1 MSYISLDS
9 STSST
14 TVVVFNEDLSIKKK
28 FQKEHKQIYTSEGFI
43 EHDLEEIYNNLIEL
57 IKAAAEIAPNPQLI
71 SLTNQRETFTL
82 FDKLTGKPVRNA
94 VVWQCTRGE
103 EICKKILNNKDHSEL
118 ITQKTGL
125 KANTFFSAS
134 KLKWIIENE
143 PHIKEGLI
151 IGDILF
157 GTIDTYLL
165 YRLTKCKEY
174 VTDTTNASRT
184 LLFNCIDNRWDN
196 ELFSIFEIEQFKLAD
211 VKSSSSN
218 FGSSNFENS
227 FLKEIPISGV
237 AGDAQASFFAN
248 LCFNPGDSKITTG
261 TGFNI
266 QTNIGT
272 SFKIDTN
279 AFTTLAFSHNK
290 KNYYSLECLGSV
302 AGATISWLK
311 NNLNLID
318 KVSES
323 ETLSLEI
330 EDSGGVAL
338 IPAFTGL
345 GPPFWKANARAAFIG
360 INSSTT
366 KKQIVR
372 AALESV
378 AFQMVVYLEF
388 LQRDNKFELKN
399 LIVDGGLIKNKL
411 FLQMIADLL
420 KIEIMVPEIEE
431 MSLYGALLFGIQQQ
445 KNISEL
451 RDLNKFAVKR
461 KSIKYQE
468 NQCIQRSF
476 QHWKKLID
484 IYFISNQEK
493 N

>member
-14 TVVVFNEDLSIKKK
+14 TVVVFDKDLNIQKK
-28 FQKEHKQIYTSEGFI
+28 FQKEHRQIHTSEGFV

-57 IKAAAEIAPNPQLI
+57 IKKAAEIAPDPQLI
-71 SLTNQRETFTL
+71 SITNQRETFTL

-103 EICKKILNNKDHSEL
+103 EICEKILNNKEYSEL

-134 KLKWIIENE
+134 KLKWVIENE

-151 IGDILF
+151 KGNILF
-157 GTIDTYLL
+157 GTVDTYLL

-174 VTDTTNASRT
+174 ATDTTNASRT

-211 VKSSSSN
+211 VKASSSN
-218 FGSSNFENS
+218 FGSSNFENI

-290 KNYYSLECLGSV
+290 KNYYSLECLSSV

-311 NNLNLID
+311 NNLKLINN
-318 KVSES
+318 VSES
-323 ETLSLEI
+323 ESLSLEI

-360 INSSTT
+360 INASTT

-399 LIVDGGLIKNKL
+399 LIVDGGMIKNKL

-420 KIEIMVPEIEE
+420 KIEIMIPDIEE
-431 MSLYGALLFGIQQQ
+431 MSLYGALLFGLQQQ
-445 KNISEL
+445 QNISKL
-451 RDLNKFAVKR
+451 SDLNKFAVKR
-461 KSIKYQE
+461 KTIKYEE
-468 NQCIQRSF
+468 NQGILRSY

-484 IYFISNQEK
+484 IHFISNQEK

>member
-14 TVVVFNEDLSIKKK
+14 TVVVFNEDLSIQKR
-28 FQKEHKQIYTSEGFI
+28 FQKEHQQIYTSEGFV

-57 IKAAAEIAPNPQLI
+57 IKAAAEIAPDPQLI
-71 SLTNQRETFTL
+71 SITNQRETFTL

-103 EICKKILNNKDHSEL
+103 EICEKILKNKDHSEL

-134 KLKWIIENE
+134 KLKWVIENE
-143 PHIKEGLI
+143 PHIKEGLLK
-151 IGDILF
+151 GNILF

-218 FGSSNFENS
+218 FGLSNFENS

-248 LCFNPGDSKITTG
+248 LCFSPGDSKITTG

-311 NNLNLID
+311 NNLKLID

-323 ETLSLEI
+323 ESLSQEI

-360 INSSTT
+360 INASTT

-399 LIVDGGLIKNKL
+399 LIVDGGMIKNKL

-451 RDLNKFAVKR
+451 KDLNKFAVKR
-461 KSIKYQE
+461 KAIKCQE
-468 NQCIQRSF
+468 NQGIQRSF

>member
-14 TVVVFNEDLSIKKK
+14 TVVVFNEDLSIQKK
-28 FQKEHKQIYTSEGFI
+28 FQKEHQQIYTSEGFV

-57 IKAAAEIAPNPQLI
+57 IKAAAEIAPDPQLI
-71 SLTNQRETFTL
+71 SITNQRETFTL

-103 EICKKILNNKDHSEL
+103 EICEKILKNKDHSEL

-134 KLKWIIENE
+134 KLKWVIENE

-151 IGDILF
+151 KGSILF

-218 FGSSNFENS
+218 FGLSNFENS

-248 LCFNPGDSKITTG
+248 LCFSPGDSKITTG

-311 NNLNLID
+311 NNLKLID

-323 ETLSLEI
+323 ESLSLDI

-360 INSSTT
+360 INASTT

-388 LQRDNKFELKN
+388 LQKDNKFELKN
-399 LIVDGGLIKNKL
+399 LIVDGGMIKNKL

-451 RDLNKFAVKR
+451 RDLNKFAVRR
-461 KSIKYQE
+461 KAIKYQE
-468 NQCIQRSF
+468 NQAIQRSF
-476 QHWKKLID
+476 QHWKKIID

>member
-14 TVVVFNEDLSIKKK
+14 TVVVFDKDLNIQKK
-28 FQKEHKQIYTSEGFI
+28 FQKEHRQIHTSEGFV

-57 IKAAAEIAPNPQLI
+57 IKKAAEIAPDPQLI
-71 SLTNQRETFTL
+71 SITNQRETFTL

-103 EICKKILNNKDHSEL
+103 EICEKILNNKEYSEL

-134 KLKWIIENE
+134 KLKWVIENE

-151 IGDILF
+151 KGNILF
-157 GTIDTYLL
+157 GTVDTYLL

-174 VTDTTNASRT
+174 ATDTTNASRT

-218 FGSSNFENS
+218 FGSSNFENI

-290 KNYYSLECLGSV
+290 KNYYSLECLSSV

-311 NNLNLID
+311 NNLKLINN
-318 KVSES
+318 VSES
-323 ETLSLEI
+323 ESLSLEI

-360 INSSTT
+360 INASTT

-399 LIVDGGLIKNKL
+399 LIVDGGMIKNKL

-420 KIEIMVPEIEE
+420 KIEIMIPDIEE
-431 MSLYGALLFGIQQQ
+431 MSLYGALLFGVQHQ
-445 KNISEL
+445 KKISEL
-451 RDLNKFAVKR
+451 SDLNKFAVKR
-461 KSIKYQE
+461 KTIKYEE
-468 NQCIQRSF
+468 NQGILRSY

-484 IYFISNQEK
+484 IHFISNQEK

>member
-14 TVVVFNEDLSIKKK
+14 TVVVFNEDLSIQKR
-28 FQKEHKQIYTSEGFI
+28 FQKEHQQIYTSEGFV

-57 IKAAAEIAPNPQLI
+57 IKAAAEIAPDPQLI
-71 SLTNQRETFTL
+71 SITNQRETFTL

-103 EICKKILNNKDHSEL
+103 EICEKILKNKDHSEL

-134 KLKWIIENE
+134 KLKWVIENE

-151 IGDILF
+151 KGNILF

-218 FGSSNFENS
+218 FGLSNFENS

-248 LCFNPGDSKITTG
+248 LCFSPGDSKITTG

-272 SFKIDTN
+272 SFKIDPN

-290 KNYYSLECLGSV
+290 KNYYSFECLGSV

-311 NNLNLID
+311 NNLKLID

-323 ETLSLEI
+323 ESLSQEI

-360 INSSTT
+360 INASTT

-388 LQRDNKFELKN
+388 LQKDNKFELKN
-399 LIVDGGLIKNKL
+399 LIVDGGMIKNKL

-451 RDLNKFAVKR
+451 RDLNKFEVKR
-461 KSIKYQE
+461 KAIKCQE
-468 NQCIQRSF
+468 NQGIQRSF

>member
-14 TVVVFNEDLSIKKK
+14 TVVVFNEDLSIQKK
-28 FQKEHKQIYTSEGFI
+28 FQKEHQQIYTSEGFV

-57 IKAAAEIAPNPQLI
+57 IKAAAEIAPDPQLI
-71 SLTNQRETFTL
+71 SITNQRETFTL

-103 EICKKILNNKDHSEL
+103 EICEKILNNKDHSEL

-134 KLKWIIENE
+134 KLKWVIENE

-151 IGDILF
+151 KGSILF

-218 FGSSNFENS
+218 FGLSNFENS

-248 LCFNPGDSKITTG
+248 LCFSPGDSKITTG

-272 SFKIDTN
+272 SFKIDPN

-290 KNYYSLECLGSV
+290 KNYYSFECLGSV

-311 NNLNLID
+311 NNLKLID

-323 ETLSLEI
+323 ESLSLDI

-360 INSSTT
+360 INASTT

-399 LIVDGGLIKNKL
+399 LIVDGGMIKNKL

-461 KSIKYQE
+461 KAIKCQE
-468 NQCIQRSF
+468 NQGIQRSF

>member
-14 TVVVFNEDLSIKKK
+14 TVVVFNEDLSIQKK
-28 FQKEHKQIYTSEGFI
+28 FQKEHQQIYTSEGFV

-57 IKAAAEIAPNPQLI
+57 IKAAAEIAPDPQLI
-71 SLTNQRETFTL
+71 SITNQRETFTL

-103 EICKKILNNKDHSEL
+103 EICEKILNNKDHSEL

-134 KLKWIIENE
+134 KLKWVIENE

-151 IGDILF
+151 KGSILF

-218 FGSSNFENS
+218 FGLSNFENS

-248 LCFNPGDSKITTG
+248 LCFSPGDSKITTG

-290 KNYYSLECLGSV
+290 KNYYSFECLGSV

-311 NNLNLID
+311 NNLKLID

-323 ETLSLEI
+323 ESLSLEI

-360 INSSTT
+360 INASTT

-399 LIVDGGLIKNKL
+399 LIVDGGMIKNKL

-461 KSIKYQE
+461 KAIKCQE
-468 NQCIQRSF
+468 NQGLQRSF
-476 QHWKKLID
+476 QYWKKLID

>member
-14 TVVVFNEDLSIKKK
+14 TVVVFNEDLSIQKK
-28 FQKEHKQIYTSEGFI
+28 FQKEHQQIYTSEGFV

-57 IKAAAEIAPNPQLI
+57 IKAAAEIAPDPQLI
-71 SLTNQRETFTL
+71 SITNQRETFTL

-103 EICKKILNNKDHSEL
+103 EICEKILKNKDHSEL

-134 KLKWIIENE
+134 KLKWVIENE

-151 IGDILF
+151 KGSILF

-218 FGSSNFENS
+218 FGLSNFENS

-248 LCFNPGDSKITTG
+248 LCFSPGDSKITTG

-311 NNLNLID
+311 NNLKLID
-318 KVSES
+318 IVSES
-323 ETLSLEI
+323 ESLSLEI

-360 INSSTT
+360 INASTT

-388 LQRDNKFELKN
+388 LQKDNKFELKN
-399 LIVDGGLIKNKL
+399 LIVDGGMIKNKL

-461 KSIKYQE
+461 KAIKCQE
-468 NQCIQRSF
+468 NQGIQRSF

>member
-14 TVVVFNEDLSIKKK
+14 TVVVFNEDLSIQKK
-28 FQKEHKQIYTSEGFI
+28 FQKEHQQIYTSEGFV

-57 IKAAAEIAPNPQLI
+57 IKAAAEIAPDPQLI
-71 SLTNQRETFTL
+71 SITNQRETFTL

-103 EICKKILNNKDHSEL
+103 EICEKILKNKDHSEL

-134 KLKWIIENE
+134 KLKWVIENE
-143 PHIKEGLI
+143 PLIKEGLI
-151 IGDILF
+151 KGSILF

-218 FGSSNFENS
+218 FGLSNFENS

-248 LCFNPGDSKITTG
+248 LCFSPGDSKITTG

-311 NNLNLID
+311 NNLKLID

-323 ETLSLEI
+323 ESLSLDI

-360 INSSTT
+360 INASTT

-388 LQRDNKFELKN
+388 LQKDNKFELKN
-399 LIVDGGLIKNKL
+399 LIVDGGMIKNKL

-461 KSIKYQE
+461 KAIKCKE
-468 NQCIQRSF
+468 NQGIQRSF

>member
-14 TVVVFNEDLSIKKK
+14 TVVVFDKDLNIQKK
-28 FQKEHKQIYTSEGFI
+28 FQKEHRQIHTSEGFV

-57 IKAAAEIAPNPQLI
+57 IKKAAEIAPDPQLI
-71 SLTNQRETFTL
+71 SITNQRETFTL

-103 EICKKILNNKDHSEL
+103 EICEKILNNKEYSEL

-134 KLKWIIENE
+134 KLKWVIENE

-151 IGDILF
+151 KGNILF
-157 GTIDTYLL
+157 GTVDTYLL

-174 VTDTTNASRT
+174 ATDTTNASRT

-218 FGSSNFENS
+218 FGSSNFENI

-290 KNYYSLECLGSV
+290 KNYYSLECLSSV

-311 NNLNLID
+311 NNLKLINN
-318 KVSES
+318 VSES
-323 ETLSLEI
+323 ESLSLEI

-360 INSSTT
+360 INASTT

-399 LIVDGGLIKNKL
+399 LIVDGGMIKNKL

-420 KIEIMVPEIEE
+420 KIEIMVPDIEE
-431 MSLYGALLFGIQQQ
+431 MSLYGALLFGVQHQ
-445 KNISEL
+445 KKISEL
-451 RDLNKFAVKR
+451 SDLNKFAVKR
-461 KSIKYQE
+461 KTIKYEE
-468 NQCIQRSF
+468 NQGILRSY

-484 IYFISNQEK
+484 IHFISNQEK

>member
-14 TVVVFNEDLSIKKK
+14 TVVVFNEDLSIQKK
-28 FQKEHKQIYTSEGFI
+28 FQKEHQQIYTSEGFV

-57 IKAAAEIAPNPQLI
+57 IKAAAEIAPDPQLI
-71 SLTNQRETFTL
+71 SITNQRETFTL

-103 EICKKILNNKDHSEL
+103 EICEKILNNKDHSEL

-134 KLKWIIENE
+134 KLKWVIENE

-151 IGDILF
+151 KGNILF

-218 FGSSNFENS
+218 FGLSNFENS

-248 LCFNPGDSKITTG
+248 LCFSPGDSKITTG

-311 NNLNLID
+311 NNLKLID

-323 ETLSLEI
+323 ESLSQEI

-360 INSSTT
+360 INASTT

-399 LIVDGGLIKNKL
+399 LIVDGGMIKNKL

-451 RDLNKFAVKR
+451 RDLNKFEVKR
-461 KSIKYQE
+461 KAIKCQE
-468 NQCIQRSF
+468 NQGIQRSF

>member
-14 TVVVFNEDLSIKKK
+14 TVVVFNEDLSIQKR
-28 FQKEHKQIYTSEGFI
+28 FQKEHQQIYTSEGFV

-57 IKAAAEIAPNPQLI
+57 IKAAAEIAPDPQLI
-71 SLTNQRETFTL
+71 SITNQRETFTL

-103 EICKKILNNKDHSEL
+103 EICEKILNNKDHSEL

-134 KLKWIIENE
+134 KLKWVIENE

-151 IGDILF
+151 KGSILF

-218 FGSSNFENS
+218 FGLSNFENS

-248 LCFNPGDSKITTG
+248 LCFSPGDSKITTG

-311 NNLNLID
+311 NNLKLID

-323 ETLSLEI
+323 ESLSLDI

-360 INSSTT
+360 INASTT

-399 LIVDGGLIKNKL
+399 LIVDGGMIKNKL

-451 RDLNKFAVKR
+451 RDLNKFAVRR
-461 KSIKYQE
+461 KAIKYQE
-468 NQCIQRSF
+468 NQGLQRSF
-476 QHWKKLID
+476 QHWKKIID

>member
-14 TVVVFNEDLSIKKK
+14 TVVVFNEDLSIQKK
-28 FQKEHKQIYTSEGFI
+28 FQKEHQQIYTSEGFV

-57 IKAAAEIAPNPQLI
+57 IKAAAEIAPDPQLI
-71 SLTNQRETFTL
+71 SITNQRETFAL
-82 FDKLTGKPVRNA
+82 FDKFTGKPVRNA

-103 EICKKILNNKDHSEL
+103 EICEKILNNKNHSEL

-134 KLKWIIENE
+134 KLKWVIENE

-151 IGDILF
+151 KGSILF

-218 FGSSNFENS
+218 FGLSNFENS

-248 LCFNPGDSKITTG
+248 LCFSPGDSKITTG

-311 NNLNLID
+311 NNLKLID

-323 ETLSLEI
+323 ESLSLDI

-360 INSSTT
+360 INASTT

-388 LQRDNKFELKN
+388 LQRDNKFKLKN
-399 LIVDGGLIKNKL
+399 LIVDGGMIKNKL

-431 MSLYGALLFGIQQQ
+431 MSLYGAMLFGIQQQ

-451 RDLNKFAVKR
+451 KDLNKFAVKR
-461 KSIKYQE
+461 KAIKYQE
-468 NQCIQRSF
+468 NQGLQRSF

>member
-14 TVVVFNEDLSIKKK
+14 TVVVFNEDLSIQKK
-28 FQKEHKQIYTSEGFI
+28 FQKEHQQIYTSEGFV

-57 IKAAAEIAPNPQLI
+57 IKAAAEIAPDPQLI
-71 SLTNQRETFTL
+71 SITNQRETFTL

-103 EICKKILNNKDHSEL
+103 EICEKILKNKDHSEL

-134 KLKWIIENE
+134 KLKWVIENE

-151 IGDILF
+151 KGSILF

-218 FGSSNFENS
+218 FGLSNFENS

-248 LCFNPGDSKITTG
+248 LCFSPGDSKITTG

-311 NNLNLID
+311 NNLKLID

-323 ETLSLEI
+323 ESLSLEI

-360 INSSTT
+360 INASTT

-399 LIVDGGLIKNKL
+399 LIVDGGMIKNKL

-461 KSIKYQE
+461 KAIKCQE
-468 NQCIQRSF
+468 NQGIQRSF

>member
-14 TVVVFNEDLSIKKK
+14 TVVVFNEDLSIQKR
-28 FQKEHKQIYTSEGFI
+28 FQKEHQQIYTSEGFV

-57 IKAAAEIAPNPQLI
+57 IKAAAEIAPDPQLI
-71 SLTNQRETFTL
+71 SITNQRETFTL

-103 EICKKILNNKDHSEL
+103 EICEKILKNKDHSEL

-134 KLKWIIENE
+134 KLKWVIENE

-151 IGDILF
+151 KGSILF

-218 FGSSNFENS
+218 FGLSNFENS

-248 LCFNPGDSKITTG
+248 LCFSPGDSKITTG

-311 NNLNLID
+311 NNLKLID

-323 ETLSLEI
+323 ESLSLEI

-360 INSSTT
+360 INASTT

-399 LIVDGGLIKNKL
+399 LIVDGGMIKNKL

-451 RDLNKFAVKR
+451 RDLNKFAVRR
-461 KSIKYQE
+461 KAIKYQE
-468 NQCIQRSF
+468 NQAIQRSF
-476 QHWKKLID
+476 QHWKKIID

>member
-14 TVVVFNEDLSIKKK
+14 TVVVFNEDLSIQKK
-28 FQKEHKQIYTSEGFI
+28 FQKEHQQIYTSEGFV

-57 IKAAAEIAPNPQLI
+57 IKAAAEIAPDPQLI
-71 SLTNQRETFTL
+71 SITNQRETFTL

-103 EICKKILNNKDHSEL
+103 EICEKILKNKDHSEL

-134 KLKWIIENE
+134 KLKWVIENE

-151 IGDILF
+151 KGNILF

-218 FGSSNFENS
+218 FGLSNFENS

-248 LCFNPGDSKITTG
+248 LCFSPGDSKITTG

-311 NNLNLID
+311 NNLKLID

-323 ETLSLEI
+323 ESLSQEI

-345 GPPFWKANARAAFIG
+345 GPPFWRANARAAFIG
-360 INSSTT
+360 INASTT

-388 LQRDNKFELKN
+388 LQKDNKFELKN
-399 LIVDGGLIKNKL
+399 LIVDGGMIKNKL

-431 MSLYGALLFGIQQQ
+431 MSLYGAMLFGIQQQ

-451 RDLNKFAVKR
+451 KDLNKFAVKR
-461 KSIKYQE
+461 KAIKYQE
-468 NQCIQRSF
+468 NQGLQRSF

>member
-14 TVVVFNEDLSIKKK
+14 TVVVFNEDLSIQKR
-28 FQKEHKQIYTSEGFI
+28 FQKEHQQIYTSEGFV

-57 IKAAAEIAPNPQLI
+57 IKAAAEIAPDPQLI
-71 SLTNQRETFTL
+71 SITNQRETFTL

-103 EICKKILNNKDHSEL
+103 EICEKILKNKDHSDL

-134 KLKWIIENE
+134 KLKWVIENE

-151 IGDILF
+151 KGSILF

-218 FGSSNFENS
+218 FGLSNFENS

-248 LCFNPGDSKITTG
+248 LCFGPGDSKITTG

-290 KNYYSLECLGSV
+290 KNYYSFECLGSV

-311 NNLNLID
+311 NNLKLID

-323 ETLSLEI
+323 ESLSLEI

-360 INSSTT
+360 INASTT

-388 LQRDNKFELKN
+388 LQKDNKFELKN
-399 LIVDGGLIKNKL
+399 LIVDGGMIKNKL

-451 RDLNKFAVKR
+451 RDLNKFEVKR
-461 KSIKYQE
+461 KAIKCQE
-468 NQCIQRSF
+468 NQGIQRSF

>member
-14 TVVVFNEDLSIKKK
+14 TVVVFNEDLSIQKR
-28 FQKEHKQIYTSEGFI
+28 FQKEHQQIYTSEGFV

-57 IKAAAEIAPNPQLI
+57 IKAAAEIAPDPQLI
-71 SLTNQRETFTL
+71 SITNQRETFTL
-82 FDKLTGKPVRNA
+82 FDKFTGKPVRNA

-103 EICKKILNNKDHSEL
+103 EICEKILNNKNHSEL

-134 KLKWIIENE
+134 KLKWVIENE
-143 PHIKEGLI
+143 PHIKEGLLK
-151 IGDILF
+151 GNILF

-218 FGSSNFENS
+218 FGLSNFENS

-248 LCFNPGDSKITTG
+248 LCFSPGDSKITTG

-311 NNLNLID
+311 NNLKLID

-323 ETLSLEI
+323 ESLSLDI

-360 INSSTT
+360 INASTT

-388 LQRDNKFELKN
+388 LQRDNKFKLKN
-399 LIVDGGLIKNKL
+399 LIVDGGMIKNKL

-451 RDLNKFAVKR
+451 RDLNKFAVRR
-461 KSIKYQE
+461 KAIKYQE
-468 NQCIQRSF
+468 NQGLQRSF
-476 QHWKKLID
+476 QHWKKIID

>member
-14 TVVVFNEDLSIKKK
+14 TVVVFNEDLSIQKK
-28 FQKEHKQIYTSEGFI
+28 FQKEHQQIYTSEGFV

-57 IKAAAEIAPNPQLI
+57 IKAAAEIAPDPQLI
-71 SLTNQRETFTL
+71 SITNQRETFTL

-103 EICKKILNNKDHSEL
+103 EICEKILKNKDHSEL

-134 KLKWIIENE
+134 KLKWVIENE

-151 IGDILF
+151 KGSILF

-218 FGSSNFENS
+218 FGLSNFENS

-248 LCFNPGDSKITTG
+248 LCFSPGDSKITTG

-290 KNYYSLECLGSV
+290 KNYYSFECLGSV

-311 NNLNLID
+311 NNLKLID

-323 ETLSLEI
+323 ESLSLEI

-360 INSSTT
+360 INASTT

-388 LQRDNKFELKN
+388 LQKDNKFELKN
-399 LIVDGGLIKNKL
+399 LIVDGGMIKNKL

-461 KSIKYQE
+461 KAIKCQE
-468 NQCIQRSF
+468 NQGIQRSF
-476 QHWKKLID
+476 QHWKKIID

>member
-14 TVVVFNEDLSIKKK
+14 TVVVFNEDLSIQKK
-28 FQKEHKQIYTSEGFI
+28 FQKEHQQIYTSEGFV

-57 IKAAAEIAPNPQLI
+57 IKAAAEIAPDPQLI
-71 SLTNQRETFTL
+71 SITNQRETFTL

-103 EICKKILNNKDHSEL
+103 EICEKILKNKDHSEL

-134 KLKWIIENE
+134 KLKWVIENE

-151 IGDILF
+151 KGSILF

-218 FGSSNFENS
+218 FGLSNFENS
-227 FLKEIPISGV
+227 FSKEIPISGV

-248 LCFNPGDSKITTG
+248 LCFSPGDSKITTG

-272 SFKIDTN
+272 SFKIDPN

-290 KNYYSLECLGSV
+290 KNYYSFECLGSV

-311 NNLNLID
+311 NNLKLID

-323 ETLSLEI
+323 ESLSLEI

-345 GPPFWKANARAAFIG
+345 GPPFWKANARAAFFG
-360 INSSTT
+360 INASTT

-399 LIVDGGLIKNKL
+399 LIVDGGMIKNKL

-431 MSLYGALLFGIQQQ
+431 MSLYGALLFGVQQQ
-445 KNISEL
+445 KNISKL
-451 RDLNKFAVKR
+451 SDLNKFAVKR
-461 KSIKYQE
+461 KTIKYEE
-468 NQCIQRSF
+468 NQGILRSY

-484 IYFISNQEK
+484 IHFISNQEK

>member
-14 TVVVFNEDLSIKKK
+14 TVVVFNEDLSIQKK
-28 FQKEHKQIYTSEGFI
+28 FQKEHQQIYTSEGFV

-57 IKAAAEIAPNPQLI
+57 IKAAAEIAPDPQLI
-71 SLTNQRETFTL
+71 SITNQRETFTL

-103 EICKKILNNKDHSEL
+103 EICEKILNNKDHSEL

-134 KLKWIIENE
+134 KLKWVIENE

-151 IGDILF
+151 KGNILF

-218 FGSSNFENS
+218 FGLSNFENS

-248 LCFNPGDSKITTG
+248 LCFSPGDSKITTG

-311 NNLNLID
+311 NNLKLID

-323 ETLSLEI
+323 ESLSLEI

-360 INSSTT
+360 INASTT

-399 LIVDGGLIKNKL
+399 LIVDGGMIKNKL

-461 KSIKYQE
+461 KAIKYQE
-468 NQCIQRSF
+468 NQGIQRSF

>member
-14 TVVVFNEDLSIKKK
+14 TVVVFNEDLSIQKK
-28 FQKEHKQIYTSEGFI
+28 FQKEHQQIYTSEGFV

-57 IKAAAEIAPNPQLI
+57 IKAAAEIAPDPQLI
-71 SLTNQRETFTL
+71 SITNQRETFTL

-103 EICKKILNNKDHSEL
+103 EICEKILNNKDHSEL

-134 KLKWIIENE
+134 KLKWVIENE

-151 IGDILF
+151 KGSILF

-218 FGSSNFENS
+218 FGLSNFENS

-248 LCFNPGDSKITTG
+248 LCFSPGDSKITTG

-311 NNLNLID
+311 NNLKLID

-323 ETLSLEI
+323 ESLSLEI

-360 INSSTT
+360 INASTT

-399 LIVDGGLIKNKL
+399 LIVDGGMIKNKL

-451 RDLNKFAVKR
+451 KDLNKFAVKR
-461 KSIKYQE
+461 KAIKYQE
-468 NQCIQRSF
+468 NQGLQRSF
-476 QHWKKLID
+476 KHWKKLID

>member
-14 TVVVFNEDLSIKKK
+14 TVVVFNEDLSIQKK
-28 FQKEHKQIYTSEGFI
+28 FQKEHQQIYTSEGFV

-57 IKAAAEIAPNPQLI
+57 IKAAAEIAPDPQLI
-71 SLTNQRETFTL
+71 SITNQRETFTL

-103 EICKKILNNKDHSEL
+103 EICEKILNNKDHSEL

-134 KLKWIIENE
+134 KLKWVIENE

-151 IGDILF
+151 KGSILF

-218 FGSSNFENS
+218 FGLSNFENS

-248 LCFNPGDSKITTG
+248 LCFSPGDSKITTG

-311 NNLNLID
+311 NNLKLID

-323 ETLSLEI
+323 ESLSLEI

-360 INSSTT
+360 INASTT

-399 LIVDGGLIKNKL
+399 LIVDGGMIKNKL

-451 RDLNKFAVKR
+451 KDLNKFAVKR
-461 KSIKYQE
+461 KAIKYQE
-468 NQCIQRSF
+468 NQGLQRSF
-476 QHWKKLID
+476 QHWKKIID

>member
-14 TVVVFNEDLSIKKK
+14 TVVVFNEDLSIQKR
-28 FQKEHKQIYTSEGFI
+28 FQKEHQQIYTSEGFV

-57 IKAAAEIAPNPQLI
+57 IKAAAEIAPDPQLI
-71 SLTNQRETFTL
+71 SITNQRETFTL

-103 EICKKILNNKDHSEL
+103 EICEKILKNKDHSEL

-134 KLKWIIENE
+134 KLKWVIENE

-151 IGDILF
+151 KGSILF

-218 FGSSNFENS
+218 FGLSNFENS

-248 LCFNPGDSKITTG
+248 LCFSPGDSKITTG

-311 NNLNLID
+311 NNLKLID

-323 ETLSLEI
+323 ESLSLEI

-360 INSSTT
+360 INASTT

-399 LIVDGGLIKNKL
+399 LIVDGGMIKNKL

-461 KSIKYQE
+461 KAIKYQE
-468 NQCIQRSF
+468 NQGLQRSF

>member
-14 TVVVFNEDLSIKKK
+14 TVVVFNEDLSIQKR
-28 FQKEHKQIYTSEGFI
+28 FQKEHQQIYTSEGFV

-57 IKAAAEIAPNPQLI
+57 IKAAAEIAPDPQLI
-71 SLTNQRETFTL
+71 SITNQRETFTL

-103 EICKKILNNKDHSEL
+103 EICEKILKNKDHSEL

-134 KLKWIIENE
+134 KLKWVIENE

-151 IGDILF
+151 KGSILF

-218 FGSSNFENS
+218 FGLSNFENS

-248 LCFNPGDSKITTG
+248 LCFSPGDSKITTG

-311 NNLNLID
+311 NNLKLID

-323 ETLSLEI
+323 ESLSLEI

-360 INSSTT
+360 INASTT

-399 LIVDGGLIKNKL
+399 LIVDGGMIKNKL

-461 KSIKYQE
+461 KAIKCQE
-468 NQCIQRSF
+468 NQGIQRSF

>member
-14 TVVVFNEDLSIKKK
+14 TVVVFNEDLSIQKK
-28 FQKEHKQIYTSEGFI
+28 FQKEHQQIYTSEGFV

-57 IKAAAEIAPNPQLI
+57 IKAAAEIAPDPQLI
-71 SLTNQRETFTL
+71 SITNQRETFTL

-103 EICKKILNNKDHSEL
+103 EICEKILKNKDHSEL

-134 KLKWIIENE
+134 KLKWVIENE

-151 IGDILF
+151 KGSILF

-218 FGSSNFENS
+218 FGLSNFENS
-227 FLKEIPISGV
+227 FLKEIPITGV

-248 LCFNPGDSKITTG
+248 LCFSPGDSKITTG

-311 NNLNLID
+311 NNLKLID

-323 ETLSLEI
+323 ESLSLEI

-360 INSSTT
+360 INASTT

-399 LIVDGGLIKNKL
+399 LIVDGGMIKNKL

-451 RDLNKFAVKR
+451 KDLNKFAVKR
-461 KSIKYQE
+461 KAIKYQE
-468 NQCIQRSF
+468 NQGLQRSF

>member
-14 TVVVFNEDLSIKKK
+14 TVVVFNEDLSIQKK
-28 FQKEHKQIYTSEGFI
+28 FQKEHQQIYTSEGFV

-57 IKAAAEIAPNPQLI
+57 IKAAAEIAPDPQLI
-71 SLTNQRETFTL
+71 SITNQRETFTL

-103 EICKKILNNKDHSEL
+103 EICEKILKNKDHSEL

-134 KLKWIIENE
+134 KLKWVIENE

-151 IGDILF
+151 KGSILF

-218 FGSSNFENS
+218 FGLSNFENS

-248 LCFNPGDSKITTG
+248 LCFSPGDSKITTG

-311 NNLNLID
+311 NNLKLID

-323 ETLSLEI
+323 ESLSLDI

-360 INSSTT
+360 INASTT

-399 LIVDGGLIKNKL
+399 LIVDGGMIKNKL

-461 KSIKYQE
+461 KAIKCQE
-468 NQCIQRSF
+468 NQGIQRSF

>member
-14 TVVVFNEDLSIKKK
+14 TVVVFNEDLSIQKK
-28 FQKEHKQIYTSEGFI
+28 FQKEHQQIYTSEGFV

-57 IKAAAEIAPNPQLI
+57 IKAAAEIAPDPQLI
-71 SLTNQRETFTL
+71 SITNQRETFTL

-103 EICKKILNNKDHSEL
+103 EICEKILKNKDHSEL

-134 KLKWIIENE
+134 KLKWVIENE

-151 IGDILF
+151 KGSILF

-218 FGSSNFENS
+218 FGLSNFENS
-227 FLKEIPISGV
+227 FLKEIPITGV

-248 LCFNPGDSKITTG
+248 LCFSPGDSKITTG

-311 NNLNLID
+311 NNLKLID

-323 ETLSLEI
+323 ESLSLDI

-360 INSSTT
+360 INASTT

-388 LQRDNKFELKN
+388 LQKDNKFELKN
-399 LIVDGGLIKNKL
+399 LIVDGGMIKNKL

-461 KSIKYQE
+461 KAIKCQE
-468 NQCIQRSF
+468 NQGIQRSF

>member
-14 TVVVFNEDLSIKKK
+14 TVVVFDDDLSIQKK
-28 FQKEHKQIYTSEGFI
+28 FQKEHQQIYTPEGFV

-57 IKAAAEIAPNPQLI
+57 IKKAAEIAPDPHLI
-71 SLTNQRETFTL
+71 SITNQRETFAL

-94 VVWQCTRGE
+94 VVWQCTRGK
-103 EICKKILNNKDHSEL
+103 EICEKILNNIDNSKL

-125 KANTFFSAS
+125 RANTFFSAS
-134 KLKWIIENE
+134 KLKWVMENE
-143 PHIKEGLI
+143 PHVKEGLKK
-151 IGDILF
+151 GKILF

-184 LLFNCIDNRWDN
+184 LLFNCIDNHWDN
-196 ELFSIFEIEQFKLAD
+196 ELFSIFEIEQFKLAE
-211 VKSSSSN
+211 VQPSSSN

-227 FLKEIPISGV
+227 FLKEISISGV

-248 LCFNPGDSKITTG
+248 LCFSPGDSKITTG

-272 SFKIDTN
+272 SFKIDAN

-290 KNYYSLECLGSV
+290 KNYYSLECLSSV

-311 NNLNLID
+311 NNLKLID

-323 ETLSLEI
+323 ESLSKEI

-345 GPPFWKANARAAFIG
+345 GPPFWNANARAAFFG
-360 INSSTT
+360 INASTT

-378 AFQMVVYLEF
+378 AFQMIVYLEF
-388 LQRDNKFELKN
+388 LQKNNKFELKN
-399 LIVDGGLIKNKL
+399 LIVDGGMVKNHL

-451 RDLNKFAVKR
+451 RDLNKFEVKR
-461 KSIKYQE
+461 KAIKCQE
-468 NQCIQRSF
+468 NQAIQRSF

-484 IYFISNQEK
+484 IYFTSNQEK

>member
-14 TVVVFNEDLSIKKK
+14 TVVVFNEDLSIQKK
-28 FQKEHKQIYTSEGFI
+28 FQKEHQQIYTSEGFV

-57 IKAAAEIAPNPQLI
+57 IKAAAEIAPDPQLI
-71 SLTNQRETFTL
+71 SITNQRETFTL

-103 EICKKILNNKDHSEL
+103 EICEKILKNKDHSEL

-134 KLKWIIENE
+134 KLKWVIENE

-151 IGDILF
+151 KGSILF

-218 FGSSNFENS
+218 FGLSNFENS

-248 LCFNPGDSKITTG
+248 LCFSPGDSKITTG

-290 KNYYSLECLGSV
+290 KNYYSFECLGSV

-311 NNLNLID
+311 NNLKLID

-323 ETLSLEI
+323 ENLSQEI

-360 INSSTT
+360 INASTT

-372 AALESV
+372 ATLESV

-388 LQRDNKFELKN
+388 LQKDNKFELKN
-399 LIVDGGLIKNKL
+399 LIVDGGMIKNKL

-451 RDLNKFAVKR
+451 RDLNKFAVRR
-461 KSIKYQE
+461 KAIKYQE
-468 NQCIQRSF
+468 NQGIQRSF

>member
-14 TVVVFNEDLSIKKK
+14 TVVVFDKDLNIQKK
-28 FQKEHKQIYTSEGFI
+28 FQKEHRQIHTSEGFV

-57 IKAAAEIAPNPQLI
+57 IKKAAEIAPDPQLI
-71 SLTNQRETFTL
+71 SITNQRETFTL

-103 EICKKILNNKDHSEL
+103 EICEKILNNKEYSEL

-134 KLKWIIENE
+134 KLKWVIENE

-151 IGDILF
+151 KGNILF

-211 VKSSSSN
+211 VKASSSN
-218 FGSSNFENS
+218 FGSSNFENI

-290 KNYYSLECLGSV
+290 KNYYSLECLSSV

-311 NNLNLID
+311 NNLKLINN
-318 KVSES
+318 VSES
-323 ETLSLEI
+323 ESLSLEI

-360 INSSTT
+360 INASTT

-399 LIVDGGLIKNKL
+399 LIVDGGMIKNKL

-420 KIEIMVPEIEE
+420 KIEIMVPDIEE
-431 MSLYGALLFGIQQQ
+431 MSLYGALLFGVQHQ
-445 KNISEL
+445 KKISEL
-451 RDLNKFAVKR
+451 SDLNKFAVKR
-461 KSIKYQE
+461 KTIKYEE
-468 NQCIQRSF
+468 NQGILRSY

-484 IYFISNQEK
+484 IHFISNQEK

>member
-14 TVVVFNEDLSIKKK
+14 TVVVFNEDLSIQKK
-28 FQKEHKQIYTSEGFI
+28 FQKEHQQIYTSEGFV

-57 IKAAAEIAPNPQLI
+57 IKAAAEIAPDPQLI
-71 SLTNQRETFTL
+71 SITNQRETFTL

-103 EICKKILNNKDHSEL
+103 EICEKILNNKDHSEL

-134 KLKWIIENE
+134 KLKWVIENE

-151 IGDILF
+151 KGNILF

-218 FGSSNFENS
+218 FGLSNFENS

-248 LCFNPGDSKITTG
+248 LCFSPGDSKITTG

-290 KNYYSLECLGSV
+290 KNYYSFECLGSV

-311 NNLNLID
+311 NNLKLID

-323 ETLSLEI
+323 ESLSLEI

-360 INSSTT
+360 INASTT

-399 LIVDGGLIKNKL
+399 LIVDGGMIKNKL

-461 KSIKYQE
+461 KAIKYKK
-468 NQCIQRSF
+468 NQGLQRSF

>member
-14 TVVVFNEDLSIKKK
+14 TVVVFNEDLSIQKK
-28 FQKEHKQIYTSEGFI
+28 FQKEHQQIYTSEGFV

-57 IKAAAEIAPNPQLI
+57 IKAAAEIAPDPQLI
-71 SLTNQRETFTL
+71 SITNQRETFTL
-82 FDKLTGKPVRNA
+82 FDKFTGKPVRNA

-103 EICKKILNNKDHSEL
+103 EICEKILKNKDHSEL

-134 KLKWIIENE
+134 KLKWVIENE

-151 IGDILF
+151 KGSILF

-218 FGSSNFENS
+218 FGLSNFENS

-248 LCFNPGDSKITTG
+248 LCFSPGDSKITTG

-311 NNLNLID
+311 NNLKLID

-323 ETLSLEI
+323 ESLSLEI

-360 INSSTT
+360 INASTT

-388 LQRDNKFELKN
+388 LQKDNKFELKN
-399 LIVDGGLIKNKL
+399 LIVDGGMIKNKL

-461 KSIKYQE
+461 KTIKCQE
-468 NQCIQRSF
+468 NQGIQRSF

>member
-14 TVVVFNEDLSIKKK
+14 TVVVFNEDLSIQKK
-28 FQKEHKQIYTSEGFI
+28 FQKEHQQIYTSEGFV

-57 IKAAAEIAPNPQLI
+57 IKAAAEIAPDPQLI
-71 SLTNQRETFTL
+71 SITNQRETFTL

-103 EICKKILNNKDHSEL
+103 EICEKILKNKDHSEL

-134 KLKWIIENE
+134 KLKWVIENE

-151 IGDILF
+151 KGSILF

-218 FGSSNFENS
+218 FGLSNFENS
-227 FLKEIPISGV
+227 FLKEIPITGV

-248 LCFNPGDSKITTG
+248 LCFSPGDSKITTG

-311 NNLNLID
+311 NNLKLID

-323 ETLSLEI
+323 ESLSLDI

-360 INSSTT
+360 INASTT

-399 LIVDGGLIKNKL
+399 LIVDGGMIKNKL

-451 RDLNKFAVKR
+451 RDLNKFAVRR
-461 KSIKYQE
+461 KAIKYQE
-468 NQCIQRSF
+468 NQGLQRSF
-476 QHWKKLID
+476 QHWKKIID

>member
-14 TVVVFNEDLSIKKK
+14 TVVVFNEDLSIQKK
-28 FQKEHKQIYTSEGFI
+28 FQKEHQQIYTSEGFV

-57 IKAAAEIAPNPQLI
+57 IKAAAEIAPDPQLI
-71 SLTNQRETFTL
+71 SITNQRETFTL

-103 EICKKILNNKDHSEL
+103 EICEKILNNKDHSEL

-134 KLKWIIENE
+134 KLKWVIENE

-151 IGDILF
+151 KGNILF

-218 FGSSNFENS
+218 FGLSNFENS

-248 LCFNPGDSKITTG
+248 LCFSPGDSKITTG

-311 NNLNLID
+311 NNLKLID

-323 ETLSLEI
+323 ESLSLDI

-360 INSSTT
+360 INASTT

-388 LQRDNKFELKN
+388 LQKDNKFELKN
-399 LIVDGGLIKNKL
+399 LIVDGGMIKNKL

-461 KSIKYQE
+461 KAIKCQE
-468 NQCIQRSF
+468 NQGIQRSF

>member
-14 TVVVFNEDLSIKKK
+14 TVVVFDDDLSIQKK
-28 FQKEHKQIYTSEGFI
+28 FQKEHQQIYTPEGFV

-57 IKAAAEIAPNPQLI
+57 IKKAAEIAPDPHLI
-71 SLTNQRETFTL
+71 SITNQRETFAL

-94 VVWQCTRGE
+94 VVWQCTRGK
-103 EICKKILNNKDHSEL
+103 EICEKILNNIDNSEL

-125 KANTFFSAS
+125 RANTFFSAS
-134 KLKWIIENE
+134 KLKWVMENE
-143 PHIKEGLI
+143 PHVKEGLKK
-151 IGDILF
+151 GKILF

-218 FGSSNFENS
+218 FGLSNFENS

-248 LCFNPGDSKITTG
+248 LCFSPGDSKITTG

-290 KNYYSLECLGSV
+290 KNYYSFECLGSV

-311 NNLNLID
+311 NNLKLID

-323 ETLSLEI
+323 ESLSLEI

-360 INSSTT
+360 ISASTT

-399 LIVDGGLIKNKL
+399 LIVDGGMIKNKL

-461 KSIKYQE
+461 KAIKCQE
-468 NQCIQRSF
+468 NQGIQRSF

>member
-14 TVVVFNEDLSIKKK
+14 TVVVFNEDLSIQKR
-28 FQKEHKQIYTSEGFI
+28 FQKEHQQIYTSEGFV

-57 IKAAAEIAPNPQLI
+57 IKAAAEIAPDPQLI
-71 SLTNQRETFTL
+71 SITNQRETFTL

-103 EICKKILNNKDHSEL
+103 EICEKILKNKDHSEL

-134 KLKWIIENE
+134 KLKWVIENE

-151 IGDILF
+151 KGSILF

-218 FGSSNFENS
+218 FGLSNFENS

-248 LCFNPGDSKITTG
+248 LCFSPGDSKITTG

-311 NNLNLID
+311 NNLKLID

-323 ETLSLEI
+323 ESLSQEI

-360 INSSTT
+360 INASTT

-388 LQRDNKFELKN
+388 LQKDNKFELKN
-399 LIVDGGLIKNKL
+399 LIVDGGMIKNKL

-451 RDLNKFAVKR
+451 RDLNKFAVRR
-461 KSIKYQE
+461 KAIKYQE
-468 NQCIQRSF
+468 NQGLQRSF
-476 QHWKKLID
+476 QHWKKIID

>member
-14 TVVVFNEDLSIKKK
+14 TVVVFNEDLSIQKR
-28 FQKEHKQIYTSEGFI
+28 FQKEHQQIYTSEGFV

-57 IKAAAEIAPNPQLI
+57 IKAAAEIAPDPQLI
-71 SLTNQRETFTL
+71 SITNQRETFTL

-103 EICKKILNNKDHSEL
+103 EICEKILKNKDHSEL

-134 KLKWIIENE
+134 KLKWVIENE

-151 IGDILF
+151 KGSILF

-218 FGSSNFENS
+218 FGLSNFENS

-248 LCFNPGDSKITTG
+248 LCFSPGDSKITTG

-311 NNLNLID
+311 NNLKLID

-323 ETLSLEI
+323 ESLSLEI

-360 INSSTT
+360 INASTT

-388 LQRDNKFELKN
+388 LQKDNKFELKN
-399 LIVDGGLIKNKL
+399 LIVDGGMIKNKL

-461 KSIKYQE
+461 KAIKCQE
-468 NQCIQRSF
+468 NQGIQRSF